1 MNELSKR
8 IAVAA
13 LLIPLVLALLYWG
26 GLALTLALGLVS
38 LLCSY
43 EYIRMLRQAE
53 YKVSWLWLA
62 ISALSFAVFLL
73 LPGWEIPLMWTLMA
87 AVFADALIAWDKS
100 HSIPRA
106 GLLLLGIFYTGVFPA
121 MIARMN
127 VESSSPNILFWLVIL
142 IWITDSSA
150 YFVGMAWGKHK
161 NVTAVSPNKSIEGFI
176 AGAVAPF
183 LITIILYYTNVLND
197 FALAMLTAFAAGIVG
212 QLGDLGESMIKRYC
226 NVKDS
231 SRMFPGHGGIL
242 DRMDSVLFAGSFLY
256 CAQFI
261 IDKVR

>member
-1 MNELSKR
+1 MSELSKR

-26 GLALTLALGLVS
+26 GFARTLALGLIS

-43 EYIRMLRQAE
+43 EYIRMLRQAQ
-53 YKVSWLWLA
+53 YKVNWLWLV
-62 ISALSFAVFLL
+62 ISALSFAIFLL
-73 LPGWEIPLMWTLMA
+73 FPGWVILLLWALMA
-87 AVFADALIAWDKS
+87 AVFADALLAWDKS
-100 HSIPRA
+100 QAILRA
-106 GLLLLGIFYTGVFPA
+106 GLLLLGTIYTGMFPA

-127 VESSSPNILFWLVIL
+127 GEGASPNILFWLVIL
-142 IWITDSSA
+142 IWIADSSA
-150 YFVGMAWGKHK
+150 YFVGMAWGRHR
-161 NVTAVSPNKSIEGFI
+161 NITAVSPNKSLEGFI

-183 LITIILYYTNVLND
+183 LITIILYYINVLND
-197 FALAMLTAFAAGIVG
+197 FALAMLAAFAAGIVG
-212 QLGDLGESMIKRYC
+212 QLGDLVESMIKRFC

-231 SRMFPGHGGIL
+231 SRLFPGHGGIL